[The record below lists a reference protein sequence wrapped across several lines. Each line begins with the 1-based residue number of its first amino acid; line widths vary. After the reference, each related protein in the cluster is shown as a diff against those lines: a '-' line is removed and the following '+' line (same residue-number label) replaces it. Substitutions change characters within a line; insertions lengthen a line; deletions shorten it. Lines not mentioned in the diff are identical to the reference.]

1 MICTAVVAVMGTVF
15 LAGVSYGLANES
27 KKRARLIITGH
38 LYILHVDR
46 IDFGLR
52 RLRFLL
58 QEVLAEC

>member
-1 MICTAVVAVMGTVF
+1 MIYRAVGAVMGTVL
-15 LAGVSYGLANES
+15 LAGVFYGLANES
-27 KKRARLIITGH
+27 KKRVRRIITGH
-38 LYILHVDR
+38 LYILYVDR